1 MREPGAGS
9 GPPDP
14 SELPRFAPVVD
25 SDDDADGGRD
35 GGDFDIDRGLLRVI
49 GVIVLLA
56 IVIAVLV
63 LPPVSLLARGD
74 GTSSSIVTRARESIP
89 ELPDGIVALS
99 ALYDIEV
106 PASLAGAATLTV
118 KLSEQIGDVEN
129 LAFYTYRGDRW
140 TRLASATAVDGG
152 RAAQGELDAVPS
164 TIAVLRRV
172 ALARSLGLIV
182 DAGEAPD
189 RSASGTS
196 IVSVLAAGPALEGDE
211 TAGSLSYDPTA
222 LGAAR
227 AAGSAAVYLGLSA
240 PAGAPAEAVDRM
252 LGTPSLSDAHV
263 EDIVAAATR
272 TEAAGVHLDY
282 LSVDPARR
290 TPFTSFVRNLAQAL
304 AARSM
309 GLVVGVPT
317 PPSAAAGSDGHAY
330 DWAALAEAADVLW
343 LRPPA
348 DPASYYEQLEAVLE
362 AHRGEGVDLGDV
374 SLVVDRYSRE
384 RSAGGLTPISLRE
397 AMTLA
402 SSLRTRLDDGIS
414 PGDAVAISGVN
425 IDQEAGNTGMQWD
438 ERARAVSFA
447 YTGRDGR
454 HSVWIENRFSTAF
467 RLDLA
472 RRFGLGGAVV
482 NAAAAD
488 EALPNIWNTV
498 STFVEEG
505 SARLEL
511 PYGPYLEPR
520 WQASRGEI
528 EGGES
533 GVIVWRAPQQDPEQ
547 VGVYDITLIVSDG
560 VVFVGQQISLRVAA
574 RAEEPAPQPAQP
586 SAPTTNEQPAQ
597 QRTAESNEEAVTE
610 TPPAPTATPT
620 PTPTGTPTPAPA
632 PTPAP
637 TPTPTPAPTPTP
649 SGPPGPAGN

>member
-9 GPPDP
+9 GPPEP

-25 SDDDADGGRD
+25 SDDDAGGGRD
-35 GGDFDIDRGLLRVI
+35 GGDFDVDRGLLRVI

-56 IVIAVLV
+56 IVIAGLV
-63 LPPVSLLARGD
+63 LPPVSLLDRGD
-74 GTSSSIVTRARESIP
+74 GTSSGIVTRARESTP
-89 ELPDGIVALS
+89 PLPDGIVALS

-106 PASLAGAATLTV
+106 PANLAGAATLTV
-118 KLSEQIGDVEN
+118 KLSEQISDAEN
-129 LAFYTYRGDRW
+129 LAFYTYQGDRW

-152 RAAQGELDAVPS
+152 RAAQGEVDAVPS

-182 DAGEAPD
+182 DTGEAPD
-189 RSASGTS
+189 PSASGVS
-196 IVSVLAAGPALEGDE
+196 IVSVLASGPALEGAE
-211 TAGSLSYDPTA
+211 TAGSLSYEPAA
-222 LGAAR
+222 LDAAR

-252 LGTPSLSDAHV
+252 LGTPALIEAHV

-282 LSVDPARR
+282 LAVDAARR
-290 TPFTSFVRNLAQAL
+290 GPFTSFVRNLAQAL

-317 PPSAAAGSDGHAY
+317 PPSAASGADGHAY
-330 DWAALAEAADVLW
+330 DWAALTEAADVLW

-362 AHRGEGVDLGDV
+362 AHRAEGVDLRDV
-374 SLVVDRYSRE
+374 WLVVDRYSRE
-384 RSAGGLTPISLRE
+384 RSAGGVTALSLRD

-402 SSLRTRLDDGIS
+402 SLLRTRLDDGIS

-447 YTGRDGR
+447 YAGRDGR
-454 HSVWIENRFSTAF
+454 HNVWIENRFSTAF

-482 NAAAAD
+482 TAAAEDA
-488 EALPNIWNTV
+488 ALPEIWNTV
-498 STFVEEG
+498 ATFVEEG
-505 SARLEL
+505 AARLEL

-533 GVIVWRAPQQDPEQ
+533 GVIVWRAPQQDREQ

-574 RAEEPAPQPAQP
+574 SVEAPAAQPGQPPAPA
-586 SAPTTNEQPAQ
+586 TNEQPAQ
-597 QRTAESNEEAVTE
+597 QRTSESNEEAVTE
-610 TPPAPTATPT
+610 TPPAPTAAPT
-620 PTPTGTPTPAPA
+620 PTAVPTPTAT
-632 PTPAP
+632 PTP

>member
-9 GPPDP
+9 APPDP

-63 LPPVSLLARGD
+63 LPPVSLLDRGD

-89 ELPDGIVALS
+89 ELPNGILALS

-106 PASLAGAATLTV
+106 PVSLAGAATLTV
-118 KLSEQIGDVEN
+118 KLSEQIGDIEN
-129 LAFYTYRGDRW
+129 LAFYTYRDDRW

-172 ALARSLGLIV
+172 AFARSLGLIV

-189 RSASGTS
+189 PSASGAG

-211 TAGSLSYDPTA
+211 TAGSLSYDPAA

-227 AAGSAAVYLGLSA
+227 AGGSAAVYLGLSA

-252 LGTPSLSDAHV
+252 LGTPALSDAHV

-272 TEAAGVHLDY
+272 TEAAGVHVDY

-304 AARSM
+304 AAKSM

-317 PPSAAAGSDGHAY
+317 PPSAASGSDGHAY
-330 DWAALAEAADVLW
+330 DWAALAEVADVLW

-362 AHRGEGVDLGDV
+362 AHRAEGVDLGV
-374 SLVVDRYSRE
+374 VWLVVDRYSRE
-384 RSAGGLTPISLRE
+384 RSAGGSHADLAAGRDDAGEFAADQARRRHLAGRRGGDLRDQHRSGGGQHRH
-397 AMTLA
+397 AVGRA
-402 SSLRTRLDDGIS
+402 STRRLLRLHRARRQAQRLDREPLLYGLPARPRTPLRS
-414 PGDAVAISGVN
+414 RRRRRGGSRRRQGPAQHLEHRGDLRRG
-425 IDQEAGNTGMQWD
+425 
-438 ERARAVSFA
+438 
-447 YTGRDGR
+447 GR
-454 HSVWIENRFSTAF
+454 
-467 RLDLA
+467 
-472 RRFGLGGAVV
+472 
-482 NAAAAD
+482 
-488 EALPNIWNTV
+488 
-498 STFVEEG
+498 
-505 SARLEL
+505 
-511 PYGPYLEPR
+511 
-520 WQASRGEI
+520 
-528 EGGES
+528 
-533 GVIVWRAPQQDPEQ
+533 RAP
-547 VGVYDITLIVSDG
+547 
-560 VVFVGQQISLRVAA
+560 
-574 RAEEPAPQPAQP
+574 
-586 SAPTTNEQPAQ
+586 
-597 QRTAESNEEAVTE
+597 
-610 TPPAPTATPT
+610 
-620 PTPTGTPTPAPA
+620 
-632 PTPAP
+632 
-637 TPTPTPAPTPTP
+637 
-649 SGPPGPAGN
+649 

>member
-9 GPPDP
+9 APPDP

-63 LPPVSLLARGD
+63 LPPVSLLDRGD

-106 PASLAGAATLTV
+106 PVSLAGAATLTV
-118 KLSEQIGDVEN
+118 KLSEQIGDIEN
-129 LAFYTYRGDRW
+129 LAFYTYRDDRW

-182 DAGEAPD
+182 DAGKAPD
-189 RSASGTS
+189 PSASGAG

-211 TAGSLSYDPTA
+211 TAGSLSYDPAA

-227 AAGSAAVYLGLSA
+227 AGGSAAVYLGLSA

-252 LGTPSLSDAHV
+252 LGTPALSDAHV

-272 TEAAGVHLDY
+272 TEAAGVHVDY

-304 AARSM
+304 AAKSM

-317 PPSAAAGSDGHAY
+317 PPSAASGSDGHAY
-330 DWAALAEAADVLW
+330 DWAALAEVADVLW

-362 AHRGEGVDLGDV
+362 AHRAEGVDLGV
-374 SLVVDRYSRE
+374 VWLVVDRYSRE
-384 RSAGGLTPISLRE
+384 RSAGGVTPISLRD

-414 PGDAVAISGVN
+414 PGDAVAISGIN

-472 RRFGLGGAVV
+472 RRFGVGGAVV
-482 NAAAAD
+482 EAAAAD

-498 STFVEEG
+498 ATFVEEG
-505 SARLEL
+505 AARLEL

-528 EGGES
+528 EGGDS

-574 RAEEPAPQPAQP
+574 PSEEPAPQPATSQ
-586 SAPTTNEQPAQ
+586 QPAQ
-597 QRTAESNEEAVTE
+597 QPAAESNEEAVRE
-610 TPPAPTATPT
+610 TPSAPTATSTPTPAPTPTATPAPTATPT
-620 PTPTGTPTPAPA
+620 PTPI
-632 PTPAP
+632 
-637 TPTPTPAPTPTP
+637 P